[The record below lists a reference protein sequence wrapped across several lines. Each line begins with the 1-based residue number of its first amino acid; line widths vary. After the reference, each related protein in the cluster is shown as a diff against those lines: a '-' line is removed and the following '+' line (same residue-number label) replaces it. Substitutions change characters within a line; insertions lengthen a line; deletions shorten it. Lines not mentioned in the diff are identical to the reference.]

1 KTRNRRQIA
10 ARAVEGPGGKIMI
23 ARVRVRDIPFEEM
36 VEITRLCPRIRAP
49 SREVWEKSRGRF
61 MAIETETAY
70 RAECGRIHWT
80 ITDESVLELAG
91 DYYPTCVLT
100 VCEAQVEA

>member
-1 KTRNRRQIA
+1 
-10 ARAVEGPGGKIMI
+10 MI

-70 RAECGRIHWT
+70 RAECGRTHWI
-80 ITDESVLELAG
+80 ITDESVRELAG
-91 DYYPTCVLT
+91 DYYAPFVFT
-100 VCEAQVEA
+100 VCEAQIEAD